1 MLLAS
6 GHDQLLRIAFGKSR
20 TLSLSLEKKWSF
32 ALWLNIPVNNLFTV
46 ERILVLNSFKL
57 HRGGDLF
64 LDF

>member
-1 MLLAS
+1 MV
-6 GHDQLLRIAFGKSR
+6 KSR
-20 TLSLSLEKKWSF
+20 KKWSF

-46 ERILVLNSFKL
+46 DRILVLNSFKL